1 MIKVEHRSERRR
13 AKKREKVSVEAVE
26 GGGGGKGRV
35 GLYDDMLL
43 CSALLRKTP

>member
-1 MIKVEHRSERRR
+1 M
-13 AKKREKVSVEAVE
+13 SVEAVE
-26 GGGGGKGRV
+26 GGGGGGKGRV